1 MTEILKKHDAC
12 VFIDSDAIFA
22 HLDLPFEW
30 LMNYWRIN
38 PKNNSLALANDPDE
52 DYNKDRWGRIYL
64 NTGFI
69 VAQNNPRTHTI
80 LDAWNRCADDGEPYA
95 NCTEFRKNSPGRPT
109 DQGGFGTYIRYDYFD
124 DIAEL
129 PCTEA
134 NGFPL
139 SGTECH
145 GQFIRHLWTG
155 KDDHIKV
162 EVGLQTPGPYLELLH
177 RQFLAEKASF
187 HITEKQLLHGTP

>member
-12 VFIDSDAIFA
+12 VFIDSDAIFP

-38 PKNNSLALANDPDE
+38 PDNNSLALANDPDE

-69 VAQNNPRTHTI
+69 VAQNNAKTYQI

-124 DIAEL
+124 DIREL

-139 SGTECH
+139 SGTDCH

-162 EVGLQTPGPYLELLH
+162 EVGMQTPGPYLELLH
-177 RQFLAEKASF
+177 RQFLAEKSSF
-187 HITEKQLLHGTP
+187 HLTEKQLLHGTP